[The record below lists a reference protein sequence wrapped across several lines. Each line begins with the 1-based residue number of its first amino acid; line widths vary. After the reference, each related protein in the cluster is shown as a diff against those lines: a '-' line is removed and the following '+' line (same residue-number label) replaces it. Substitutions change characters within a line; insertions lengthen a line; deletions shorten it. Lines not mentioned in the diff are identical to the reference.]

1 MQPNAPNKAI
11 MSPKKGSIAGNVVA
25 MITDSDR
32 EINRRTT
39 LRIENSSFLVSENR
53 FSSTIF
59 VGCK

>member
-11 MSPKKGSIAGNVVA
+11 MSPKKGSIAANVVA

-32 EINRRTT
+32 EINRGTT
-39 LRIENSSFLVSENR
+39 LRIENSPFFGSENL
-53 FSSTIF
+53 FSNTTF